1 MISSAMCKA
10 RRQRCSSLSLQAPA
24 RVLPAG
30 RSLAAKASGSS
41 ELQLEHGVVDVPASV
56 IGSSC
61 CVRCASVE
69 GGKKRSIWVGFFFH
83 FFFFFKQLLVNL
95 ANCGWD
101 LV

>member
-1 MISSAMCKA
+1 M
-10 RRQRCSSLSLQAPA
+10 
-24 RVLPAG
+24 
-30 RSLAAKASGSS
+30 
-41 ELQLEHGVVDVPASV
+41 VDVPASV

-69 GGKKRSIWVGFFFH
+69 GGKERSIWVGFFFH
-83 FFFFFKQLLVNL
+83 LFFFFFFKQLLVNL